1 MMGISTLVGR
11 RAAGQGPL
19 ECGLGRAVA
28 TSLVVSPSRGSLEE
42 TQIERADLVRPET
55 VIQIGLPPNRI
66 DLLTGIM
73 GVSHFEE
80 AWTLGRRA
88 ESRA

>member
-28 TSLVVSPSRGSLEE
+28 TSLVVWPSRGIPRGTTDRHRIVYVRFVGTHEE
-42 TQIERADLVRPET
+42 YDSIEVET
-55 VIQIGLPPNRI
+55 I
-66 DLLTGIM
+66 
-73 GVSHFEE
+73 
-80 AWTLGRRA
+80 
-88 ESRA
+88 

>member
-28 TSLVVSPSRGSLEE
+28 TSLLVWPSRGSLEP
-42 TQIERADLVRPET
+42 QIDRADFVRPET